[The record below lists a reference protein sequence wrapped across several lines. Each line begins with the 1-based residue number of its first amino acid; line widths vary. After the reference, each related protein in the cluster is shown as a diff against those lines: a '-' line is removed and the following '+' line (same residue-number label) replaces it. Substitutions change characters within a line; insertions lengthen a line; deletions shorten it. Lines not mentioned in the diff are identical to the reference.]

1 MQTRSRSGSTERSS
15 WSAHLPAVVAA
26 DVQRRRAE
34 ILAQAW
40 GRVLDLD
47 EPGAVDAL
55 VAASVGA
62 SDELATGSP
71 AGQYDTIVS
80 TGRLIDLA
88 DLPAAVRGLR
98 QLLAADGELHVVEP
112 VNRPGS
118 QGLLESS
125 LGALLPAV
133 AGLHLGRDVVRVLRS
148 ERLAVIDLDR
158 FTIATAVW
166 PLRRFVQAR
175 AVRLESFDPG
185 TSRVNADFG
194 MSS

>member
-1 MQTRSRSGSTERSS
+1 M
-15 WSAHLPAVVAA
+15 
-26 DVQRRRAE
+26 QRRRAE
-34 ILAQAW
+34 ILARAR

-47 EPGAVDAL
+47 EPGALDAVL
-55 VAASVGA
+55 AASVGS

-71 AGQYDTIVS
+71 IGQYDTIVS
-80 TGRLIDLA
+80 TGRLIDVA

-98 QLLAADGELHVVEP
+98 QLLAPDGELHLVEP

-118 QGLLESS
+118 LGLLQSS

-133 AGLHLGRDVVRVLRS
+133 AGLHIGRDVVRVLRS

-158 FTIATAVW
+158 FTIATRVW

-185 TSRVNADFG
+185 PSRAPADLG
-194 MSS
+194 MAS

>member
-1 MQTRSRSGSTERSS
+1 
-15 WSAHLPAVVAA
+15 LPAVVAA

-34 ILAQAW
+34 ILAQAR

-47 EPGAVDAL
+47 EPGALDAVL
-55 VAASVGA
+55 AASVGA

-71 AGQYDTIVS
+71 AGRYDTIVS
-80 TGRLIDLA
+80 IGRLIDVA

-98 QLLAADGELHVVEP
+98 QLLAPDGELHLVEP

-133 AGLHLGRDVVRVLRS
+133 AGLHVGRDVVRVLRS

-158 FTIATAVW
+158 FTIATRVW

-185 TSRVNADFG
+185 SSRVNADLG